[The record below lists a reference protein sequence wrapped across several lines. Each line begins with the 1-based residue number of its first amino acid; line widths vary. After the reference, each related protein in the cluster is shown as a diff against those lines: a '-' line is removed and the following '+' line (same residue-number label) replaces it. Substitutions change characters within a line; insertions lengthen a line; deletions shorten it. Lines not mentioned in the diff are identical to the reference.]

1 MIKLIKEEMSQ
12 LDFDY
17 VIIGSGFGGS
27 VSALRLSEKGYKVLV
42 IEKGK
47 WFTGKDFPKT
57 NWNLKKWLW
66 QPNMNLFGFFK
77 MTFLNHVTVLSGVGV
92 GGGSLTYANT
102 LPIPKTNFFTS
113 GSWATLNNWE
123 EVLKPHYVTAYK
135 MLGAA
140 TNPKLHAADLAI
152 KDLAESIGKA
162 AHFEAVKVAVYFG
175 EAGRTVEDPYFEG
188 KGPDRTGCTHCG
200 ACMTGCRY
208 NAKNTLDKN
217 YLYLAQQLD
226 AEILAEKEVYNV
238 AVLGDVDG
246 ADGYKIEYKSS
257 IGKKEMDSV
266 TAKGVIF
273 SGGVVGTVPLLLK
286 LKKKSLHN
294 LSEMVGCAIRT
305 NNESLMLATSTD
317 KNPKDYSKGLAIGS
331 ILHTDENSHLE
342 PVRYGEGS
350 AFFRTM
356 TIPVI
361 FSKYALLRFLGILF
375 LFLKFPIKLLKTIF
389 TKNYAKR
396 TSVLLFM
403 QTVDS
408 TIRLKLGKFTKM
420 KTVSEMGAKPS
431 GIIPE
436 AFDLSK
442 KYGKIVNGI
451 PFGNFVDVLLG
462 TPTTAHILGGAVMGE
477 DRSKGVIDKN
487 NRVFGYQ
494 NMFVCDGSMISANPG
509 VNPSLTITAI
519 TEYAMSKIE
528 LNKSPKTEDG
538 SPKSNV

>member
-1 MIKLIKEEMSQ
+1 MAQ

-66 QPNMNLFGFFK
+66 QPNMKLFGFFK

-102 LPIPKTNFFTS
+102 LPVPKTNFFTS

-123 EVLKPHYVTAYK
+123 EALKPHYETAYK

-140 TNPKLHAADLAI
+140 TNPSFFEADETLRKLAN
-152 KDLAESIGKA
+152 EIGKENA
-162 AHFEAVKVAVYFG
+162 FEATNVAVYFG

-188 KGPDRTGCTHCG
+188 KGPDRTGCVFCG

-217 YLYLAQQLD
+217 YLYLAQQLGT
-226 AEILAEKEVYNV
+226 EILAEKEVV
-238 AVLGDVDG
+238 DVTVLGTEDG
-246 ADGYKIEYKSS
+246 ADGYKIEFISS
-257 IGKKEMDSV
+257 IGKKEKASV
-266 TAKGVIF
+266 TSKGVIF

-286 LKKKSLHN
+286 LKKKSLPH

-305 NNESLMLATSTD
+305 NNESLMLVTSTN
-317 KNPKDYSKGLAIGS
+317 KNFKDFSKGIAIGS
-331 ILHTDENSHLE
+331 ILQTSENSHLE

-361 FSKYALLRFLGILF
+361 FSKYAILRLLGVLF
-375 LFLKFPIKLLKTIF
+375 LLLKFPIKLLKTVF
-389 TKNYAKR
+389 AKNYSKR

-403 QTVDS
+403 ESADS
-408 TIRLKLGKFTKM
+408 TIRLKLGKLTKM
-420 KTVSEMGAKPS
+420 KTVGEMGAKPS

-436 AFDLSK
+436 AFGLSK

-477 DRSKGVIDKN
+477 DSSKGVIDKN
-487 NRVFGYQ
+487 NRVFGYE

-519 TEYAMSKIE
+519 TEYAMGRIE
-528 LNKSPKTEDG
+528 RKNLKTEDR
-538 SPKSNV
+538 SPK

>member
-1 MIKLIKEEMSQ
+1 MSK

-17 VIIGSGFGGS
+17 VIVGSGFGGS

-47 WFTGKDFPKT
+47 WYRDQDFPKT

-66 QPNMNLFGFFK
+66 QPNINLFGFFK

-102 LPIPKTNFFTS
+102 LPIPKTNFFNS
-113 GSWATLNNWE
+113 GSWATLDNWE
-123 EVLKPHYVTAYK
+123 EELKPHYETAYK

-140 TNPKLHAADLAI
+140 TNPKLHAADLAV
-152 KDLAESIGKA
+152 KDLAKSIGKA
-162 AHFEAVKVAVYFG
+162 DHFEAAKVGVYFG
-175 EAGRTVEDPYFEG
+175 ESGRTVEDPYFGG

-217 YLYLAQQLD
+217 YLYLAQQLG
-226 AEILAEKEVYNV
+226 AEILAEKEVV
-238 AVLGDVDG
+238 DVTVFG
-246 ADGYKIEYKSS
+246 SKNGTEGYKIEFISS
-257 IGKKEMDSV
+257 IGKKEKASV
-266 TAKGVIF
+266 TAKGIIF

-286 LKKKSLHN
+286 LKKKSLPN

-305 NNESLMLATSTD
+305 NNESLMLVTSTN
-317 KNPKDYSKGLAIGS
+317 KNFKDFSKGLAIGS

-350 AFFRTM
+350 AFFRTL

-361 FSKYALLRFLGILF
+361 FNKYAVLRLLGVLF
-375 LFLKFPIKLLKTIF
+375 LFVKFPIKLLKTIF

-408 TIRLKLGKFTKM
+408 TIRLKLGSITKM
-420 KTVSEMGAKPS
+420 KTASEKGAIPS

-477 DRSKGVIDKN
+477 TSSEGVIDKQN
-487 NRVFGYQ
+487 HVFGYQ
-494 NMFVCDGSMISANPG
+494 NMFVFDGSMISSNPG
-509 VNPSLTITAI
+509 VNPALTITAI
-519 TEYAMSKIE
+519 TEYAMGKIPT
-528 LNKSPKTEDG
+528 KAS
-538 SPKSNV
+538 